1 MKKPKGKVNSLDSLQ
16 VVCGISKVLLCFLLL
31 TPHSSSYSSP
41 PAICTVRIAALRC
54 FVATWGDV
62 FKPKNFMSENST
74 WSYENYMKLK
84 PKQEEQTFSKVR
96 RLSAVKVSM
105 RWMSHESYDAACCT
119 SFYPRTK
126 VFLFEVPVKFPRKRA
141 KKESVVAAGGFKV
154 VMVSGKKILNLIK
167 IIIKI
172 YGNISKNII
181 NNIVSII
188 KYRLKILQSKIL
200 SSAKRYK
207 LLM

>member
-1 MKKPKGKVNSLDSLQ
+1 MSYQ
-16 VVCGISKVLLCFLLL
+16 VESSPPLLL
-31 TPHSSSYSSP
+31 LLLLLFHNLNSCPIKICCCLWYKASNQNEETQRQSKFTWFTSSCLWHFESFTLLFPPYSTS

-62 FKPKNFMSENST
+62 LKPKNFMSENST

-126 VFLFEVPVKFPRKRA
+126 VFLFEVFSKVSRK
-141 KKESVVAAGGFKV
+141 KSKEK
-154 VMVSGKKILNLIK
+154 
-167 IIIKI
+167 
-172 YGNISKNII
+172 
-181 NNIVSII
+181 
-188 KYRLKILQSKIL
+188 
-200 SSAKRYK
+200 
-207 LLM
+207 